1 MQGAGLLAL
10 NSRLQPPLYAGF
22 RRRVFV
28 LPPSGYRYILNIG
41 PYQGPSAHKAETTGR
56 IKSTLSAE
64 NFSGG
69 DRCEFLLYTDEQYL
83 MNLRRGENMRSDRIK
98 KGIDRA
104 PHRSLPKATGPQ
116 AEDCD
121 HPRVGLPA

>member
-10 NSRLQPPLYAGF
+10 NSRLQPPLYAGY

-56 IKSTLSAE
+56 FSRRFVAE
-64 NFSGG
+64 IVSSS
-69 DRCEFLLYTDEQYL
+69 DRCEFLLYTGGQYL
-83 MNLRRGENMRSDRIK
+83 MKLRREDVHAQRPKQASGRP
-98 KGIDRA
+98 RA
-104 PHRSLPKATGPQ
+104 PSQPSQGDVP
-116 AEDCD
+116 
-121 HPRVGLPA
+121 